1 MTRRFSSSAFAG
13 YVEVAWQRRMLSEPR
28 TSTAWRICFGVDMPV
43 ERMTVRPVARRARSS
58 SSSVREAEATLW
70 AGTSNFSRK
79 ATASVSHG
87 EANQSMPRL
96 AQCSAMAVYSA
107 SPNSTRWR

>member
-1 MTRRFSSSAFAG
+1 
-13 YVEVAWQRRMLSEPR
+13 
-28 TSTAWRICFGVDMPV
+28 
-43 ERMTVRPVARRARSS
+43 MTVRPVARRDRSS

-87 EANQSMPRL
+87 EANQAIPFSL
-96 AQCSAMAVYSA
+96 QYSSIRRYSS